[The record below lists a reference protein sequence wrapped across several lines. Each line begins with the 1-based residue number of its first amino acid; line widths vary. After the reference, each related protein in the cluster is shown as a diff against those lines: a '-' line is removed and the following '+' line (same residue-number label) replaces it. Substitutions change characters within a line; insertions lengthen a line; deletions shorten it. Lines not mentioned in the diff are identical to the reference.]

1 MSCLVTLARGA
12 PDAADDS
19 HGPHDPDD
27 VAHEI
32 TGRAAAA
39 LGVPG
44 HVSYVGASAAS
55 LRSVVAAAREPSV
68 VVPLLLSTAHDLL
81 HDLPRAVAGAE
92 HPVSV
97 TPALGP
103 HPLVAAAQASRLIAA
118 GARPGQPVV
127 MVAAGSGDPD
137 VDAHL
142 DRAAVLLSD
151 SWTGRVEL
159 ATLTGRGRRIG
170 EVLRRGMVV
179 SPYLLSPG
187 ADALRVREQSLAAGA
202 SLVADVVGAH
212 RFVADLVVRRFRI
225 SAQASAA

>member
-12 PDAADDS
+12 GTAHDAV
-19 HGPHDPDD
+19 HD

-44 HVSYVGASAAS
+44 HVSYVEGSATS
-55 LRSVVAAAREPSV
+55 LREVVAAAREASV
-68 VVPLLLSTAHDLL
+68 VVPLLLSTAHHLL
-81 HDLPRAVAGAE
+81 QEVPQVAAGSR

-127 MVAAGSGDPD
+127 MVAIGSPDPAA
-137 VDAHL
+137 DAHL
-142 DRAAVLLSD
+142 ERAAMLLSD
-151 SWTGRVEL
+151 SWTGPVEL
-159 ATLTGRGRRIG
+159 ATLEGRGRRPAD
-170 EVLRRGMVV
+170 VVRRGTVV
-179 SPYLLSPG
+179 SPYLLTPG
-187 ADALRVREQSLAAGA
+187 PDAVRVREQSLAAGA
-202 SLVADVVGAH
+202 SLVADVIGAH
-212 RFVADLVVRRFRI
+212 RFVADLVARRFRI